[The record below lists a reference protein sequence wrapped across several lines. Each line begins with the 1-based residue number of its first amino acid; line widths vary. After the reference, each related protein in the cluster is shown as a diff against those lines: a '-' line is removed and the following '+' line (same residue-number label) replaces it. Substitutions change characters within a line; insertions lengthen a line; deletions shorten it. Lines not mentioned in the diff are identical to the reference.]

1 MKHIGSN
8 IRLLRE
14 ARGFTQDQVAQHLNI
29 SRVQLS
35 YYESFKRNE
44 VPPIKILNKI
54 SDLFCVDLS
63 TLLEKDMDLAK
74 INASFAFR
82 SSEMNNEDINT
93 ISVFHELVKNYVKM
107 QKIRNAN

>member
-14 ARGFTQDQVAQHLNI
+14 ARGFTQDQVSQHLNI

-35 YYESFKRNE
+35 YYENFKRKE
-44 VPPIKILNKI
+44 VPSLKILNKL
-54 SDLFCVDLS
+54 SDLFCVELS
-63 TLLEKDMDLAK
+63 MLLEKDIDFAK

-82 SSEMNNEDINT
+82 SSEMNNEDINMV
-93 ISVFHELVKNYVKM
+93 SVFHELVKNYVKM